1 MNLEEMRTNYK
12 TSVDGWRHVYE
23 AYAEDMKMVYDIDDA
38 YWPANV
44 VETRGKNRP
53 RITVNKLLKFVR
65 SLRSNQLINQ
75 ASMNVIPAD
84 AEGSKEVAEIYDGLI
99 RQIEYSSTSSTAIDT
114 AFMNAVSGSVGFLRL
129 DTDFVKGTF
138 DQEIV
143 IKRIINVPSVHLD
156 PSAVEFTYS
165 DGKWG
170 FIETSYTEDQ
180 FEAEWPDAEKKNF
193 EQLGTSKDY
202 GDWFSKD
209 TVRIAEYFY
218 KDFFNKEIAQ
228 VMDENGIISIVEV
241 TKENPLSR
249 IKEFFEV
256 LQTRKYRDYKV
267 KWAKVSGAEILEEGV
282 WPGSSIPIIPVFG
295 DEVVVD
301 GKKHFESLIRGA
313 KGLSQMYSYWASA
326 ATENVALT
334 PKAPFIVDHREV
346 KDYTGEWDEAHLT
359 NRMYMRYNDIGLGR
373 PQRQTQTTIPAGI
386 MSMMQTTANDIE
398 DYLGKY
404 ESSKGQT
411 SNERSGKAIE
421 ARIEQS
427 DKSSHVF
434 VDNALRSLM
443 YLNQQIIEIIPIV
456 YDTHRMLMTVGDTGE
471 SSLVNVNSPSVDDHS
486 GNAVIVNNLKGNYRL
501 NAKIGVS
508 YNSQREEMVTHMLES
523 MQYAPNHAHIIAP
536 YIFKYSD
543 WPGANE
549 IYNELKQ
556 ETERQRKMQELQ
568 NTGRNTAK

>member
-1 MNLEEMRTNYK
+1 MNLEEMRTNYR

-23 AYAEDMKMVYDIDDA
+23 AYVEDMKLVYDIDEA
-38 YWPANV
+38 YWPANIIS
-44 VETRGKNRP
+44 TRGRNRP

-65 SLRSNQLINQ
+65 SLRSNQLIND

-84 AEGSKEVAEIYDGLI
+84 AGASKEVAKIYDGLI
-99 RQIEYSSTSSTAIDT
+99 RQIEYSSTASTAIDT

-129 DTDFVKGTF
+129 DTEFTKGTF

-165 DGKWG
+165 DGEWA
-170 FIETSYTEDQ
+170 FIETNYTKEQ
-180 FEAEWPDAEKKNF
+180 FEAKWPEAENKDF

-202 GDWFSKD
+202 GDWFTKD
-209 TVRIAEYFY
+209 TVRVAEYFY
-218 KDFFNKEIAQ
+218 KDYFNKELAQ
-228 VMDENGIISIVEV
+228 VRDENGIISVVEV
-241 TKENPLSR
+241 TKENPLSQ

-256 LQTRKYRDYKV
+256 LQTRKYRDYKI
-267 KWAKVSGAEILEEGV
+267 KWAKVNGAEALEEGV
-282 WPGSSIPIIPVFG
+282 WPGSNIPIIPVFG
-295 DEVVVD
+295 DEVVVE

-326 ATENVALT
+326 ATENVALS
-334 PKAPFIVDHREV
+334 PKAPYLVDHREL
-346 KDYTGEWDEAHLT
+346 KGYEKEWDESNIT
-359 NRMYMRYNDIGLGR
+359 NRMYLRYNEIGNGR

-386 MSMMQTTANDIE
+386 ISMMQTTAFDIE

-421 ARIEQS
+421 ARVEQS

-443 YLNQQIIEIIPIV
+443 YLNQQIIDIIPIIF
-456 YDTHRMLMTVGDTGE
+456 DTHRMLMTVGDTGE
-471 SSLVNVNSPSVDDHS
+471 SSLVDVNSPSVNDLGEAS
-486 GNAVIVNNLKGNYRL
+486 VVNNLKGNYRL
-501 NAKIGVS
+501 NAKIGAS

-543 WPGANE
+543 WPGADE

-556 ETERQRKMQELQ
+556 ETERQNQMQNQQQQQ
-568 NTGRNTAK
+568 NQR